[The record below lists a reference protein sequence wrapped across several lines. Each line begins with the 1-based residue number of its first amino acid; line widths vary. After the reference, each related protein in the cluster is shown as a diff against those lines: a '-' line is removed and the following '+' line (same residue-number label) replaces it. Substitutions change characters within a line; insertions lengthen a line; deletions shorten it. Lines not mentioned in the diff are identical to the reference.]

1 MTTTQMDIFS
11 SSSLERL
18 KIDKPIRLIELFA
31 GYGSQSLALKYLNA
45 DYESYRICEWNYKS
59 FEAYKM
65 LHCPDD
71 HTDYSN
77 GMSVDEL
84 RDWVADKG
92 VSADWNKPMP
102 HTTISHMKEKTLREI
117 YNAAMATHNLVDI
130 SRVSSSNLGIERERE
145 RSHCYIMT
153 YSFPCQDLSLA
164 GKRMGMDADS
174 GTRSSLLWQVERIL
188 GELKRD
194 ERRPDILLMENV
206 IQVHGV
212 GNTENFNKWLNDLHD
227 LGYTSYFQDLE
238 ATGFGIP
245 QTRNRCF
252 VVSLL
257 GEKSYEFP
265 QPAKLTKTLKDML
278 EDTVDR
284 KYYLTQKQVDVISK
298 WNAFQKP
305 LEKLDKDRIS
315 GTLTTRDGAECSS
328 LKLVSF
334 NAAVRGREDG
344 AQHLEIGGEEK
355 SNTITTVEKDHLV
368 ATNNPL
374 CISSTQAHSFAKA
387 NGTFIPIRDCTKK
400 GYDEAKDGDGV
411 YISNIK
417 GKRGTVQHGKIQT
430 LKTSPD
436 VGVVLYNGQYMFIRK
451 FTPREC
457 FRLMGVRDDDFGR
470 LCGNFSDSIL
480 YHLAG
485 DSIVVDVLMAIF
497 RNMF

>member
-1 MTTTQMDIFS
+1 MTATQMDIFS

-59 FEAYKM
+59 FEAYRL
-65 LHCPDD
+65 LHFPDN
-71 HTDYSN
+71 HTDYSKD
-77 GMSVDEL
+77 MSIQQL
-84 RDWVADKG
+84 REWMEEKG

-102 HTTISHMKEKTLREI
+102 KTTISHLSENNLREI
-117 YNAAMATHNLVDI
+117 YNSAMATHNLVDI

-145 RSHCYIMT
+145 RQFTYLMT

-164 GKRMGMDADS
+164 GKRAGMDADS
-174 GTRSSLLWQVERIL
+174 STRSSLLWQVERIL

-194 ERRPDILLMENV
+194 GRRPDILLMENV

-252 VVSLL
+252 IVSVL

-265 QPAKLTKTLKDML
+265 QPTKLAKTLKDML
-278 EDTVDR
+278 EDKVDR
-284 KYYLTQKQVDVISK
+284 KYYLTQHQIDGISA
-298 WNAFQKP
+298 WNTYMKP
-305 LEKLDKDRIS
+305 LENLSQKRVS
-315 GTLTTRDGAECSS
+315 NTLTTREGAYCSS
-328 LKLVSF
+328 MKLIECDNPV
-334 NAAVRGREDG
+334 
-344 AQHLEIGGEEK
+344 I
-355 SNTITTVEKDHLV
+355 I
-368 ATNNPL
+368 AT
-374 CISSTQAHSFAKA
+374 TQAHSTIKN
-387 NGTFIPIRDCTKK
+387 NG
-400 GYDEAKDGDGV
+400 EAPTITASGNQGRVPMITCKRIGNPAVAVPEDTGTV
-411 YISNIK
+411 IYN
-417 GKRGTVQHGKIQT
+417 GKRM
-430 LKTSPD
+430 S
-436 VGVVLYNGQYMFIRK
+436 IRRL
-451 FTPREC
+451 TPREC

>member
-59 FEAYKM
+59 FEAYRL
-65 LHCPDD
+65 LHFPDN
-71 HTDYSN
+71 HTDYSKD
-77 GMSVDEL
+77 MSIQQL
-84 RDWVADKG
+84 REWVEEKG

-102 HTTISHMKEKTLREI
+102 KTTISHLSENNLREI
-117 YNAAMATHNLVDI
+117 YNSAMATHNLVDI

-145 RSHCYIMT
+145 RQFTYLMT

-164 GKRMGMDADS
+164 GKCKGMEEGS

-188 GELKRD
+188 GDLRKESQ
-194 ERRPDILLMENV
+194 RPDILLMENV
-206 IQVHGV
+206 PQVHGKR
-212 GNTENFNKWLNDLHD
+212 NEQNFNKWLNDLHD
-227 LGYTSYFQDLE
+227 LGYTSYFDDLE
-238 ATGFGIP
+238 ATGFDIP

-252 VVSLL
+252 VVSVL
-257 GEKSYEFP
+257 GEKTYEFP
-265 QPAKLTKTLKDML
+265 KPHKLTKVLKDML
-278 EDTVDR
+278 EDKVDR
-284 KYYLTQKQVDVISK
+284 KYYLTQRQVDAISK

-315 GTLTTRDGAECSS
+315 GTLTTCS
-328 LKLVSF
+328 LPKLVSF

-344 AQHLEIGGEEK
+344 TQHLEIGGEEK
-355 SNTITTVEKDHLV
+355 SNTIETVEKDHLV